1 MSSLGTKIHSDRVLR
16 DSFIL
21 DLHDKF
27 YVLSTGLVT
36 SRIPRLKIG
45 RLPF

>member
-1 MSSLGTKIHSDRVLR
+1 MSSLGIKIHSDRVLR

-21 DLHDKF
+21 DLHDKI

-36 SRIPRLKIG
+36 HTTS
-45 RLPF
+45 